1 MPRRKKQARHCRGVG
16 QEGRKNKWKEQT
28 EGIEAAEDE
37 KRFEEVRDEEQ
48 QDGMESVE
56 GIGDVCVCIEQL
68 VFSYCLRWYY
78 IYMYDYYIYIYIY
91 IYIYHYHCS
100 S

>member
-1 MPRRKKQARHCRGVG
+1 MPRRKKQAKHCRGAR
-16 QEGRKNKWKEQT
+16 QEWQKNKWKEQT
-28 EGIEAAEDE
+28 EGVEAAEDQKGLE
-37 KRFEEVRDEEQ
+37 EEEVRNEEQ

-78 IYMYDYYIYIYIY
+78 IYMYVCIYVYIYIYMY
-91 IYIYHYHCS
+91 I
-100 S
+100 